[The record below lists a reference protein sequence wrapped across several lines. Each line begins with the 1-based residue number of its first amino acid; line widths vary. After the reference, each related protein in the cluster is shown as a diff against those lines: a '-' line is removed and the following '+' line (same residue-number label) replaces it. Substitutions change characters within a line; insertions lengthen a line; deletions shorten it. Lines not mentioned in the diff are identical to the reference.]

1 MSGKRPKKNSA
12 HPPEGRKQK
21 KGRTQQERPVPF
33 CSTFAF
39 EKWNILFLVFIGLL
53 GQPSKNPFHFHLKN
67 GTGSFP
73 YSSAS
78 PRNVPLVPLFSET
91 LYIDKKEVHRGR
103 GNFLSPILCPIK
115 VEQMEQCFY
124 SPINRGFFTFHFLI
138 QKVEQELH
146 PPLAV
151 PRLKTRTSRPQGG
164 QSQHRARARCA
175 PASRLCFSDAL
186 RGVIRRKKPARVTE
200 YPNGLKTS

>member
-1 MSGKRPKKNSA
+1 MDLKEIRNEIDAIDSQLV
-12 HPPEGRKQK
+12 EL
-21 KGRTQQERPVPF
+21 
-33 CSTFAF
+33 F
-39 EKWNILFLVFIGLL
+39 EKRMDTVRKVAEYKLENNMPIFN
-53 GQPSKNPFHFHLKN
+53 SK
-67 GTGSFP
+67 
-73 YSSAS
+73 
-78 PRNVPLVPLFSET
+78 R
-91 LYIDKKEVHRGR
+91 
-103 GNFLSPILCPIK
+103 
-115 VEQMEQCFY
+115 
-124 SPINRGFFTFHFLI
+124 
-138 QKVEQELH
+138 EQELH

>member
-1 MSGKRPKKNSA
+1 MLLLPD
-12 HPPEGRKQK
+12 KQ
-21 KGRTQQERPVPF
+21 GIF
-33 CSTFAF
+33 
-39 EKWNILFLVFIGLL
+39 
-53 GQPSKNPFHFHLKN
+53 
-67 GTGSFP
+67 
-73 YSSAS
+73 Y
-78 PRNVPLVPLFSET
+78 VPLLNTKVEQDFTHLPVLPDKLGKFYVPLFNS
-91 LYIDKKEVHRGR
+91 KR
-103 GNFLSPILCPIK
+103 
-115 VEQMEQCFY
+115 
-124 SPINRGFFTFHFLI
+124 
-138 QKVEQELH
+138 EQELH